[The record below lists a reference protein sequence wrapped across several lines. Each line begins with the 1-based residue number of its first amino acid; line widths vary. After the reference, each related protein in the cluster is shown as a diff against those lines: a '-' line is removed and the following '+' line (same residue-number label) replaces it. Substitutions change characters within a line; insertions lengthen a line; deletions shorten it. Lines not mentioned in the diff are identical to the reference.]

1 MIIVDAETPKS
12 CGGCKA
18 YGTDVCTKWMELSAI
33 NGLGYNRHPD
43 CPIKGE
49 YQERDQTREV
59 LLKLLD
65 MCREVDGLQIEV
77 GSCVDEVWI
86 EIYRGNNRHRRVIA
100 REIIEGYADCEE
112 LLKTVIGLC
121 NKSMPEYEERKRK

>member
-18 YGTDVCTKWMELSAI
+18 SGTDVCTKWMDMSAI
-33 NGLGYNRHPD
+33 NGIGHNRHPD

-65 MCREVDGLQIEV
+65 MCREVDELRIV
-77 GSCVDEVWI
+77 IGSCIDEVWI
-86 EIYRGNNRHRRVIA
+86 EIYRGNNRNRIVIE
-100 REIIEGYADCEE
+100 RGKIEGYVDCEE
-112 LLKTVIGLC
+112 LLKTAIELC
-121 NKSMPEYEERKRK
+121 DKSMSEYEERKRK